1 MVVERDDSPV
11 VEGQAAEVRTAA
23 ARREDVLLFRQLR
36 SGERSTAACQVMACM
51 KINTHEDSRTWAV
64 DWLGLWIRKSKMMN
78 EVEGR
83 WSKGEGAGSIYPL
96 YKKLLDC
103 KTG

>member
-36 SGERSTAACQVMACM
+36 SGD
-51 KINTHEDSRTWAV
+51 KIDSRVSSYGMHEDQYSR
-64 DWLGLWIRKSKMMN
+64 G
-78 EVEGR
+78 
-83 WSKGEGAGSIYPL
+83 
-96 YKKLLDC
+96 
-103 KTG
+103 